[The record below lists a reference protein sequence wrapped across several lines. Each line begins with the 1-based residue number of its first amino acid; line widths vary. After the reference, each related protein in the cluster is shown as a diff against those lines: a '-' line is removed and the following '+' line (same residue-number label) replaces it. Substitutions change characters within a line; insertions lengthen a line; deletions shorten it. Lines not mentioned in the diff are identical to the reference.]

1 MAKEPKEAKEAKEP
15 NEPARK
21 EEKKHH
27 LPSPREA
34 LASYTPDLPVVG
46 VAKISRALMRFLILG
61 YPAVIHH
68 DFDKREMKGKQV
80 LILAQHASRDD
91 PYYVNKGYPF
101 IQPNAVMSI
110 HNVLI
115 PVMFRLLLKDGVIL
129 KALYEPDLGAMRH
142 LMRLHRKGASILLF
156 PEGIEATDGT
166 TQPIHPATAR
176 LIKKLDMDTV
186 LCTSHGAFLSTPR
199 FDTIKRKGRIEYN
212 FEMLF
217 RKEELKEMPED
228 ELYTRLLEKF
238 RYNDF
243 KWNSEKQ
250 YSYKG
255 KVPLAHG
262 LDNILFICPRCKK
275 QYTMRVEGE
284 KLVCDCGS
292 VVTIDDKYNLIPN
305 EPNEMDDRNN
315 ATAFPFKRI
324 DQWYSWQQDIIAEEV
339 KHEDFA
345 MREDVTYLKLN
356 LDDLKKGRYIYAGEG
371 RIEVDREHFRYI
383 GTKDGEDVELE
394 FDISRM
400 PSATISKDQ
409 TNQFY
414 YDGEYYR
421 FVNKVDR
428 RRSVKIMLAVE
439 TLHEMGDPERR
450 KAREDVRENPHIDI

>member
-1 MAKEPKEAKEAKEP
+1 MLKNVKEGIKLKIKKP
-15 NEPARK
+15 N
-21 EEKKHH
+21 
-27 LPSPREA
+27 LNLFSPREE
-34 LASYTPDLPVVG
+34 LASYTPDLPVVS
-46 VAKISRALMRFLILG
+46 VAKLSRALMRLLIIG
-61 YPAVIHH
+61 YPAKIHY
-68 DFDKREMKGKQV
+68 DFDKREMEGKQV

-91 PYYVNKGYPF
+91 PYYVSKGYPF
-101 IQPNAVMSI
+101 IQPNAVMSL

-115 PVMFRLLLKDGVIL
+115 PVMFRLLLKDGVIP

-166 TQPIHPATAR
+166 TQPVHPATAR
-176 LIKKLDMDTV
+176 LIKKLGMDTV

-199 FDTIKRKGRIEYN
+199 FDTIKRKGHIEYN

-217 RKEELKEMPED
+217 RKEEFKEMSEE
-228 ELYTRLLEKF
+228 ELYDRLLEKF

-250 YSYKG
+250 YKYKG

-262 LDNILFICPRCKK
+262 LDNILFVCPRCKK
-275 QYTMRVEGE
+275 QYTMRVEDDR
-284 KLVCDCGS
+284 LVCDCGS
-292 VVTIDDKYNLIPN
+292 VVTIDDCYNMISN
-305 EPNEMDDRNN
+305 DMGGSGANQNGGSDANDK
-315 ATAFPFKRI
+315 AAFPFKRI
-324 DQWYSWQQDIIAEEV
+324 DQWYQWQQDLIAEEV
-339 KHEDFA
+339 KLEDFA

-356 LDDLKKGRYIYAGEG
+356 LDDLRKGRYIYAGEG
-371 RIEVDREHFRYI
+371 RIELDRKQFRYI
-383 GTKDGEDVELE
+383 GTKDGEDVDLKFE
-394 FDISRM
+394 ISRM

-439 TLHEMGDPERR
+439 ALHEMGDPDRR
-450 KAREDVRENPHIDI
+450 KAREDVTEL

>member
-1 MAKEPKEAKEAKEP
+1 MAKEAKK
-15 NEPARK
+15 ASK
-21 EEKKHH
+21 EADLKQF
-27 LPSPREA
+27 LLSPREA
-34 LASYTPDLPVVG
+34 LASYTPELPVVSA
-46 VAKISRALMRFLILG
+46 AKLSRALMSLLTIG
-61 YPAVIHH
+61 YPAAIHY
-68 DFDKREMKGKQV
+68 DFDKREMKDRQV

-91 PYYVNKGYPF
+91 PYYVCKGYPF
-101 IQPNAVMSI
+101 VQPNAVMSM

-142 LMRLHRKGASILLF
+142 LMRLHRKGASIVLF

-176 LIKKLDMDTV
+176 LIKKLGMDTV

-199 FDTIKRKGRIEYN
+199 FDTFKRKGRIEYN

-217 RKEELKEMPED
+217 RKEEFTEMSED
-228 ELYTRLLEKF
+228 EVYTRLLDKF

-243 KWNSEKQ
+243 KWNSDKQ
-250 YSYKG
+250 YKYKS

-262 LDNILFICPRCKK
+262 LDNILFVCPRCKR
-275 QYTMRVEGE
+275 QYTMRVEGDRI
-284 KLVCDCGS
+284 VCDCGS
-292 VVTIDDKYNLIPN
+292 VVTIDDCYNMIPN
-305 EPNEMDDRNN
+305 DMRD
-315 ATAFPFKRI
+315 AGSGACTKAGFPFKRI
-324 DQWYSWQQDIIAEEV
+324 DQWYSWQQDLIAEEV
-339 KHEDFA
+339 RRDDFS

-356 LDDLKKGRYIYAGEG
+356 LDDLRKGRYIYAGEG
-371 RIEVDREHFRYI
+371 RIELDREHFRYI
-383 GTKDGEDVELE
+383 GTKDGEDAELE

-409 TNQFY
+409 ANQFY

-421 FVNKVDR
+421 FVNKHDR

-439 TLHEMGDPERR
+439 ALHEMGDPERR
-450 KAREDVRENPHIDI
+450 KAREDVRENARVEI